1 MYDIY
6 TVKDG
11 DTIESIASNYNV
23 TPYIIYKLN
32 NLAINSK
39 INTNDK
45 LIVPRVA
52 DSYFLY
58 YTIKKGDSLYKIAD
72 KYGVDYKL
80 LALINGIDVNDYIY
94 PNQVISVPKSNISYY
109 IVEEDDTIEDVSN
122 KLGISVMDV
131 INNNNKLYLV
141 PEQLIIYKKK

>member
-80 LALINGIDVNDYIY
+80 LALINGIDFNDYIY
-94 PNQVISVPKSNISYY
+94 PDQVISVPKSNISYY
-109 IVEEDDTIEDVSN
+109 VVEEDDTIEDVSN

>member
-109 IVEEDDTIEDVSN
+109 VVEKDDTIEDVSN

>member
-11 DTIESIASNYNV
+11 DTIESIASNYNA

-109 IVEEDDTIEDVSN
+109 VVEEDDTIEDVSN

>member
-39 INTNDK
+39 INTNDT
-45 LIVPRVA
+45 LIAPRVA
-52 DSYFLY
+52 D
-58 YTIKKGDSLYKIAD
+58 
-72 KYGVDYKL
+72 
-80 LALINGIDVNDYIY
+80 
-94 PNQVISVPKSNISYY
+94 
-109 IVEEDDTIEDVSN
+109 
-122 KLGISVMDV
+122 
-131 INNNNKLYLV
+131 
-141 PEQLIIYKKK
+141 

>member
-109 IVEEDDTIEDVSN
+109 VVEEDDTIEDVSN